1 MARSR
6 RKDRERQTEGGRR
19 RTVAGGGDFLEG
31 YRQADLIVV
40 GGFLVLTLVLF
51 LDFVF
56 SDSML
61 FGSDT
66 VPSGI
71 FFRGLYRDFVR
82 AFKAMPMWDRYI
94 LGGLPFVDAMHG
106 DTFYPTAVLQFLLP
120 LHRALGY
127 KLILHVFLAGA
138 GMYFFLKA
146 FGLRR
151 CSALF
156 GGLCY
161 MFAPTFVTFVF
172 AGQDAKM
179 YVIALL
185 PYQFYCLERG
195 FRSLNLRPFLMLGGI
210 TGLSIL
216 SSHNQM
222 AYFALWGLG
231 LYFLFRLYFLI
242 WTPRGDATDRKS
254 DAPGGAKGELYR
266 DAGRVAGF
274 FGVALALA
282 LAVGAVQLLPTYIY
296 VQNYSVRGTAEKTSF
311 EHATSFSLHPEEI
324 ASLIVP
330 EFGGYADKA
339 SDTYWGRNPFKL
351 NSEYAG
357 ILPVIFAVFALVFRK
372 DRRGWFFLGGGGLAL
387 VYAVTYHTPFFRLCY
402 ELIPGVKNFRSQG
415 MIAFLYAF
423 CICTLGAVGVER
435 VLDRPQDLR
444 QERRY
449 RILRVAGWVALAG
462 GGIAILFTRSCL
474 DLWISLFYSDIAPEK
489 RQALDAVYPGIRTGA
504 IIGLAI
510 ALTSVAVARAKMRQ
524 SIPVTWFIAVL
535 SVLALI
541 DTWRIDRRFIQVVDP
556 NTLRGFR
563 TDGVIADLQKRQT
576 QEGPFRVLDLTG
588 VYEDGHKPNELGAH
602 RIETVGGLNG
612 FHDNEL
618 RWYRRFRGENDARLL
633 EGLSIGSDGQ
643 LRGVGK
649 NPFLNLLNVRYVV
662 YRPDP
667 NSPVQILENRDCL
680 GRAFIASTYQV
691 VKGGAD
697 GVLGRLADRES
708 DFRNVVLLEEYPH
721 WGDMPGGEG
730 GAGVVQAIRY
740 EGDLVNIQVRMYRR
754 GILVLSDNYFPYWR
768 ATDNGKGIP
777 IVRAYA
783 ALRALS
789 LEAGDHLVQFAYVSR
804 PYETGKWITWIS
816 VLFIF
821 ILIRYEWLR
830 GLTQR

>member
-1 MARSR
+1 LAKSR
-6 RKDRERQTEGGRR
+6 RKDRERQAEGGRR
-19 RTVAGGGDFLEG
+19 AGGGDFLEG
-31 YRQADLIVV
+31 YRRADLIVI

-51 LDFVF
+51 ADFVF
-56 SDSML
+56 SDGML

-127 KLILHVFLAGA
+127 KLILHVFLAGT
-138 GMYFFLKA
+138 GMYFFLRV

-151 CSALF
+151 GSALF

-195 FRSLNLRPFLMLGGI
+195 FQSRSLRPFLMLGGI

-222 AYFALWGLG
+222 AYFALWGVG
-231 LYFLFRLYFLI
+231 LYFLFRLYLLI
-242 WTPRGDATDRKS
+242 YESRVQGPESGDQGRAQE
-254 DAPGGAKGELYR
+254 AA
-266 DAGRVAGF
+266 RVAGF
-274 FGVALALA
+274 FGVALVVA
-282 LAVGAVQLLPTYIY
+282 LAVGAVQLLPSYIY

-311 EHATSFSLHPEEI
+311 EHATSFSLHPEEV

-357 ILPVIFAVFALVFRK
+357 ILPVLFAVFALVFRK
-372 DRRGWFFLGGGGLAL
+372 DRRVWFFLGGGGLAL
-387 VYAVTYHTPFFRLCY
+387 IYAVTYHTPFFRLCY
-402 ELIPGVKNFRSQG
+402 EFIPGVKNFRSQG

-423 CICTLGAVGVER
+423 CACTLGAVGVER

-444 QERRY
+444 QGRGY
-449 RILRVAGWVALAG
+449 RVLRIAGWAALAG

-489 RQALDAVYPGIRTGA
+489 RQVLEAVYPGIRTGV

-510 ALTSVAVARAKMRQ
+510 ALASVAVARAKMRQ
-524 SIPVTWFIAVL
+524 GISVTWFIAVL
-535 SVLALI
+535 SVLALM

-563 TDGVIADLQKRQT
+563 RDGLIADLQRRQAP
-576 QEGPFRVLDLTG
+576 QEGPFRVLDLTRL
-588 VYEDGHKPNELGAH
+588 YERNELGAH
-602 RIETVGGLNG
+602 GIETVAGRNG

-618 RWYRRFRGENDARLL
+618 RWYRQFRGENDARLL

-643 LRGVGK
+643 LKGVEK

-667 NSPVQILENRDCL
+667 NGPVQVLENRDCL
-680 GRAFIASTYQV
+680 GRAFVASAYQV
-691 VKGGAD
+691 VGGGAD
-697 GVLGRLADRES
+697 GVLGRLAARES
-708 DFRNVVLLEEYPH
+708 DFRNVVLLEEEPG
-721 WGDMPGGEG
+721 WGEMPGGEG

-740 EGDLVNIQVRMYRR
+740 DGDLVSVQVRMYRR
-754 GILVLSDNYFPYWR
+754 GVLVLSDNYFPYWR
-768 ATDNGKGIP
+768 TTDNGKEVSV
-777 IVRAYA
+777 VRAYA

-789 LEAGDHLVQFAYVSR
+789 LEAGDHQVQFTYVSM
-804 PYETGKWITWIS
+804 PYAAGKWVTWIS
-816 VLFIF
+816 VLSTLV
-821 ILIRYEWLR
+821 LIRYEWLR
-830 GLTQR
+830 RLLRKS